1 MWKRFKNL
9 KKANTRRK
17 LLYTLIISYIGILL
31 IPFLIGLFLFDKL
44 EGVVERNAHQIHMA
58 MIEQISSTVD
68 SRTKDID
75 QYVMYFARHPKLE
88 FLVQQQL
95 SGKNDDLYELIMFR
109 NELLRYQAINGFID
123 DMFIYFAQSQVILTP
138 TLKTDKHTFMNEIKH
153 YTRFP
158 AIDAYDFKSYY
169 RAQSESNQDLIV
181 YVQSLPLGET
191 GDVKASLVVELDDVQ
206 FRALFDRYSVYGDF
220 FVFNREGNVI
230 FSSDGRQTDAVSVE
244 AQVADRKDVI
254 ITRHSSAS
262 SGLGYMF
269 VVPRKQVLST
279 VIQIKQWGLLSAV
292 IALAAGIAGIWYLS
306 FINYRPIRN
315 LVRDIFKDRQVN
327 DFDNEIDLF
336 RRTLQL
342 SVQET
347 KDLKHKLH
355 ANMPMIKNDFLN
367 RWIQGFAGIKE
378 NPDEM
383 INLWGIHLNSDR
395 FGVVLIDIDA
405 GSRFI
410 KINSEQEW
418 ALMRFIIGN
427 VVQDRFAAIGHAAEL
442 GKERIGI
449 LLNPHPTQTKAD
461 LLDKLAK
468 LREDVEGVFRIKVT
482 VAISQVKSGREE
494 IGERFREAIAAVE
507 YRLVGGEG
515 KIFDYEG
522 IEDWYRPLYYFP
534 LETEMQLINY
544 VKAAERSNVEKLL
557 DQIYQMNFVNNT
569 KITPQMGK
577 CLCVELL
584 STAFKIADIDK
595 LRPVIE
601 GDPFS
606 RILNTTDIADVIGYL
621 KGLYGELCSQFEQ
634 YPAEQQKQLL
644 ENIKAYIRDN
654 MASNM
659 MNASQVAEAFD
670 IHLSSLS
677 ILFKQHHGINISDY
691 ITQLRVDHAKHLL
704 ASTELSISEISERI
718 GYANSAGFIRVFKK
732 YEGVTPGVYRK
743 INETDN
749 PIKKR

>member
-9 KKANTRRK
+9 KRANTRRK

-31 IPFLIGLFLFDKL
+31 IPFLIGLFLFGKL
-44 EGVVERNAHQIHMA
+44 EGVVERNAHQIHIS
-58 MIEQISSTVD
+58 MIEQISATVD

-75 QYVMYFARHPKLE
+75 QYVMYFARHPKLAY
-88 FLVQQQL
+88 LVQQQL
-95 SGKNDDLYELIMFR
+95 SGKTDDLYELIMFR

-123 DMFIYFAQSQVILTP
+123 DMFIYFAQSEVILTP
-138 TLKTDKHTFMNEIKH
+138 TLKTDKSTYMDGIKH

-158 AIDAYDFKSYY
+158 AIDEYDLKNYY
-169 RAQSESNQDLIV
+169 RAQSENNQNLIV
-181 YVQSLPLGET
+181 YIQSLPLGEA
-191 GDVKASLVVELDDVQ
+191 DDIKASLVVELDDVQ

-220 FVFNREGNVI
+220 FVFNRDGNVI
-230 FSSDGRQTDAVSVE
+230 FSSDGEVTDSASVE
-244 AQVADRKDVI
+244 AQVAGRKDVI
-254 ITRHSSAS
+254 ITRHSSTS
-262 SGLGYMF
+262 SGLDYMF
-269 VVPRKQVLST
+269 VVPREQVLST
-279 VIQIKQWGLLSAV
+279 VVQIKNWGIMSALV
-292 IALAAGIAGIWYLS
+292 ALAAGIAGIWYLS
-306 FINYRPIRN
+306 FINYRPIRS

-336 RRTLQL
+336 KKTLQL

-355 ANMPMIKNDFLN
+355 SNMPMIKNDFLV

-378 NPDEM
+378 NPEEM
-383 INLWGIHLNSDR
+383 ISMWGIHLHSDR
-395 FGVVLIDIDA
+395 FGVVIIDIDA

-427 VVQDRFAAIGHAAEL
+427 VVQDRFGAIGHAAEL

-449 LLNPHPTQTKAD
+449 LLNPHPTQTKAEM
-461 LLDKLAK
+461 LDKLSK
-468 LREDVEGVFRIKVT
+468 LREDVEGLFRIKVT
-482 VAISQVKSGREE
+482 VAISQIKPGREE

-507 YRLVGGEG
+507 YRLVDGEG
-515 KIFDYEG
+515 KIYDYED

-534 LETEMQLINY
+534 LETEIQLINY

-577 CLCVELL
+577 CLCIELL
-584 STAFKIADIDK
+584 STAFKIADINK
-595 LRPVIE
+595 LHPVIE

-621 KGLYGELCSQFEQ
+621 KWLYGELCSQFEQ
-634 YPAEQQKQLL
+634 HPAEQQKQLL
-644 ENIKAYIRDN
+644 ENIKAYIHDN
-654 MASNM
+654 IASNM
-659 MNASQVAEAFD
+659 MNASQVAEAFG
-670 IHLSSLS
+670 IHLSGLS

-704 ASTELSISEISERI
+704 ASTKLSIAEISERI

-743 INETDN
+743 INESDN
-749 PIKKR
+749 PKK